1 MGSLLLPL
9 GIAALLSLP
18 LASLA
23 QSSNGIAPLHV
34 NAERPVD
41 STGVVTRA
49 MAIDLAMDANAEIS
63 VAEHEIEASDGAI
76 RQAGVIRNP
85 ELTTSIED
93 TRRETRTTTIQL
105 NQPLELG
112 GKRRARITAADRARD
127 LAVVELEAKRADIR
141 ATVSAAF
148 YDVLSAQERLR
159 LAQASAELAK
169 RATTAASKRVTAGK
183 VSPLEETRAR
193 VAESGVR
200 VELAQA
206 QSELATARSRLAAT
220 WGARQ
225 ARFERVDGSVN
236 DLPAVPDWDAL
247 AARLEQSPNLARA
260 RIEVD
265 RRQAL
270 TRVERTR
277 QVPDITVSVGARRE
291 EQLGRNQAIV
301 GISIPLPFFDR
312 NQGNLQEA
320 ISRTYKAQDELV
332 VTEVR
337 LKSELAQSYESL
349 RTARQ
354 QAELYQTEILP
365 GAQSAYE
372 AATTGFEFG
381 KFGFLDVLD
390 AQRTLFQATA
400 QYLRALSEAHRTAAE
415 IDRLVG
421 GVAAS
426 AERSMN
432 QMEKQ

>member
-1 MGSLLLPL
+1 MGPLFLPL
-9 GIAALLSLP
+9 GVAALLSLP

-23 QSSNGIAPLHV
+23 QSPNNVAPLHV
-34 NAERPVD
+34 NAEQPVD
-41 STGVVTRA
+41 TTGVVTRA
-49 MAIDLAMDANAEIS
+49 MAIDLAMRSNSEIAMA
-63 VAEHEIEASDGAI
+63 VHEVEASEGAL
-76 RQAGVIRNP
+76 RQAGIIPNP
-85 ELTTSIED
+85 VLSTQVED
-93 TRRETRTTTIQL
+93 TRYRDTRTTTVQI
-105 NQPLELG
+105 NQPVELG
-112 GKRRARITAADRARD
+112 GKRSARIAAADRAHD
-127 LAVVELEAKRADIR
+127 LAIAEWEAKRADIR
-141 ATVSAAF
+141 ATVTAAF

-169 RATTAASKRVTAGK
+169 RATTAASKRVLAGK

-193 VAESGVR
+193 VAQSGVQI
-200 VELAQA
+200 ELAQA

-225 ARFERVDGSVN
+225 ARFDQVDGSVN
-236 DLPAVPDWDAL
+236 DLPVVPDWDAL

-265 RRQAL
+265 RRRAL
-270 TRVERTR
+270 TGVERSR
-277 QVPDITVSVGARRE
+277 QIPDITVSVGAMRD

-301 GISIPLPFFDR
+301 GVSIPLPLFDR

-320 ISRTYKAQDELV
+320 ISRSYKAQDELV

-337 LKSELAQSYESL
+337 LKSDLAQLYESL

-354 QAELYQTEILP
+354 QAGLYQTDILP
-365 GAQSAYE
+365 GAQSAYD
-372 AATTGFEFG
+372 AATKGFEFG

-400 QYLRALSEAHRTAAE
+400 QYLRALSDAHRTAAE

-421 GVAAS
+421 GVATPAKP
-426 AERSMN
+426 ALNE
-432 QMEKQ
+432 MEK

>member
-1 MGSLLLPL
+1 MHPLLLPL
-9 GIAALLSLP
+9 GVAALLSLP

-23 QSSNGIAPLHV
+23 QSSNNVAPLHV
-34 NAERPVD
+34 NAEQPVD
-41 STGVVTRA
+41 TTGVVTRA
-49 MAIDLAMDANAEIS
+49 MAIDLAMRTNSEIAMA
-63 VAEHEIEASDGAI
+63 VHEVEASEGAL
-76 RQAGVIRNP
+76 RQAGVIPNP
-85 ELTTSIED
+85 VLSTQVED
-93 TRRETRTTTIQL
+93 TRYRDTRTTTVQIS
-105 NQPLELG
+105 QPLELG
-112 GKRRARITAADRARD
+112 GKRSARIAAADRAHD
-127 LAVVELEAKRADIR
+127 LAIAEWEAKRADIR
-141 ATVSAAF
+141 ATVTAAF

-169 RATTAASKRVTAGK
+169 RATTAASKRVMAGK

-193 VAESGVR
+193 VAQSSVQI
-200 VELAQA
+200 ELAQA

-236 DLPAVPDWDAL
+236 DLPVVPDWDAL
-247 AARLEQSPNLARA
+247 AARLEESPNLARA

-265 RRQAL
+265 RRRAL
-270 TRVERTR
+270 TRVERSR
-277 QVPDITVSVGARRE
+277 QIPDITVSVGAMRD

-301 GISIPLPFFDR
+301 GVSIPLPLFDR

-320 ISRTYKAQDELV
+320 ISRNYKAQDELV

-337 LKSELAQSYESL
+337 LKSELAQLYESL
-349 RTARQ
+349 RAARQ

-365 GAQSAYE
+365 GAQSAYD
-372 AATTGFEFG
+372 AATKGFEFG

-400 QYLRALSEAHRTAAE
+400 QYLRALSDAHRTAAD

-421 GVAAS
+421 GVATPARPTLN
-426 AERSMN
+426 E
-432 QMEKQ
+432 MEK

>member
-1 MGSLLLPL
+1 MHPLLLPL
-9 GIAALLSLP
+9 GVAALLSLP

-23 QSSNGIAPLHV
+23 QSPNNIAPLHV
-34 NAERPVD
+34 NADQPVD
-41 STGVVTRA
+41 TTGVVTRA
-49 MAIDLAMDANAEIS
+49 MAIDLAMRTNSEIAMA
-63 VAEHEIEASDGAI
+63 VHEVEASEGAL
-76 RQAGVIRNP
+76 RQAGVIPNP
-85 ELTTSIED
+85 VLSTQVED
-93 TRRETRTTTIQL
+93 TRYRDTRTTTVQI
-105 NQPLELG
+105 NQQLELG
-112 GKRRARITAADRARD
+112 GKRSARIAAADRAHD
-127 LAVVELEAKRADIR
+127 LAIAEWEAKRTDIR
-141 ATVSAAF
+141 ATVTAAF

-169 RATTAASKRVTAGK
+169 RATTAASKRVMAGK

-193 VAESGVR
+193 VAQSGVQI
-200 VELAQA
+200 ELAQA

-236 DLPAVPDWDAL
+236 DMPVVPDWDAL
-247 AARLEQSPNLARA
+247 AVRLEQSPNLARA

-265 RRQAL
+265 RRRAL
-270 TRVERTR
+270 TRVERSR
-277 QVPDITVSVGARRE
+277 QIPDITVSVGAMRD

-301 GISIPLPFFDR
+301 GVSIPLPLFDR

-320 ISRTYKAQDELV
+320 ISRSYKAQDELV

-337 LKSELAQSYESL
+337 LKSDLAQLYESL
-349 RTARQ
+349 RAARQ
-354 QAELYQTEILP
+354 QAELYQTDILP
-365 GAQSAYE
+365 GAQSAYD

-400 QYLRALSEAHRTAAE
+400 QYLRALSDAHRTAAD

-421 GVAAS
+421 GVATPARP
-426 AERSMN
+426 ALNE
-432 QMEKQ
+432 MEK

>member
-1 MGSLLLPL
+1 MHPLLLPL
-9 GIAALLSLP
+9 GVAAFLSLP

-23 QSSNGIAPLHV
+23 QSPNNVAPLHV
-34 NAERPVD
+34 NAEQPVD
-41 STGVVTRA
+41 TTGVVTRA
-49 MAIDLAMDANAEIS
+49 MAIDLALRSNSEIAMA
-63 VAEHEIEASDGAI
+63 VHEVEASEGAL
-76 RQAGVIRNP
+76 RQAGVIPNP
-85 ELTTSIED
+85 VLSTQVED
-93 TRRETRTTTIQL
+93 TRYRDTRTTTVQI

-112 GKRRARITAADRARD
+112 GKRSARIAAADRAHD
-127 LAVVELEAKRADIR
+127 LAIAEWEAKRADIR
-141 ATVSAAF
+141 ATVTAAF

-169 RATTAASKRVTAGK
+169 RATTAASKRVMAGK

-193 VAESGVR
+193 VAQSGVQI
-200 VELAQA
+200 ELAQA

-236 DLPAVPDWDAL
+236 DVPVVPDWDVL

-265 RRQAL
+265 RRRAL
-270 TRVERTR
+270 TRVERSR
-277 QVPDITVSVGARRE
+277 QIPDITVSVGAMRD

-301 GISIPLPFFDR
+301 GVSIPLPLFDR

-320 ISRTYKAQDELV
+320 ISRSYKAEDELV

-337 LKSELAQSYESL
+337 LKSDVAQLYESL

-354 QAELYQTEILP
+354 QAELYQKEILP
-365 GAQSAYE
+365 GAQSAYD

-421 GVAAS
+421 GVATPAKP
-426 AERSMN
+426 ALNE
-432 QMEKQ
+432 MEK